1 MRLIF
6 TTLLLTIMA
15 GSCNTTE
22 LKMSPIEKQYEKYPN
37 MAGHLACLRA
47 NAKSD
52 TRSGFNVRDCDPYI
66 KLHEIDFKY
75 LKCVEAR
82 IEKITCY
89 RTYYISKLI
98 E

>member
-1 MRLIF
+1 
-6 TTLLLTIMA
+6 MA
-15 GSCNTTE
+15 GSCKTTE

-75 LKCVEAR
+75 LKCVEAMSNKQNCFKR
-82 IEKITCY
+82 
-89 RTYYISKLI
+89 YYENK
-98 E
+98 